1 MIEALNYSRPRIKE
15 AMIMKRYEEKTT
27 GTEFQQLLKNSFQIN
42 KKYTRKFV
50 KAELKRIYDLLGII
64 PPDTITA
71 QTINE
76 YFVTTE
82 TTIKNSKAIL
92 VIASKV

>member
-1 MIEALNYSRPRIKE
+1 MRPSMINTLCTPHRI
-15 AMIMKRYEEKTT
+15 ASTQHST
-27 GTEFQQLLKNSFQIN
+27 F
-42 KKYTRKFV
+42 
-50 KAELKRIYDLLGII
+50 GII